1 MKGTMNSQRA
11 LFVLGLCLT
20 AVTMVSAVEVDGVV
34 ATVGNHVILR
44 SEVIDV
50 MKNRGVGISQYSDVL
65 NQQIERR
72 LILNDAA
79 ESKVTIQDW
88 VVENR
93 LREIIE
99 RNYGGDRN
107 RLLQALN
114 VSRMN
119 FADFR
124 QRIREDLIEGAMR
137 WKMVQSAASASPAEM
152 KAEFTAHPEK
162 YRIEGKT
169 TVSVIVLAPSRVVL
183 KDEVTEM
190 LKTNTFSDV
199 AIKYSDGPK
208 RLQGG
213 VWKDVLPSESFK
225 PEIAEVIN
233 QLPVGTMSDWI
244 TLDGWSFLILKNSEI
259 AGKAMTFAEAYDQI
273 KLNVLQDEMKKLH
286 DAWIARL
293 KAKTYIKVEREQ

>member
-1 MKGTMNSQRA
+1 MNSKRA
-11 LFVLGLCLT
+11 LVVLGLCLT
-20 AVTMVSAVEVDGVV
+20 AVTMVSAVEVDGVA

-44 SEVIDV
+44 SEVVEV
-50 MKNRGVGISQYSDVL
+50 MKNMGVGISHYSDVL

-93 LREIIE
+93 LHEIID
-99 RNYGGDRN
+99 RSYGGDRN

-124 QRIREDLIEGAMR
+124 QKIREDLIEGAMR
-137 WKMVQSAASASPAEM
+137 WKMVQSAAHASPAEM
-152 KAEFTAHPEK
+152 ATEFNAHPEK

-183 KDEVTEM
+183 KDEVSAA
-190 LKTNTFSDV
+190 LKTNTFAEV

-208 RLQGG
+208 RLEGG
-213 VWKDVLPSESFK
+213 VWKDVLPSENFK
-225 PEIAEVIN
+225 PEIAEAIA
-233 QLPVGTMSDWI
+233 QLPVGTMSDWL
-244 TLDGWSFLILKNSEI
+244 TLDGWSFLILKNSETP
-259 AGKAMTFAEAYDQI
+259 GKAMSFAEAYDQV
-273 KLNVLQDEMKKLH
+273 KFNVLQDEMKKLH
-286 DAWIARL
+286 EAWIARL
-293 KAKTYIKVEREQ
+293 KAKTYIKVERAE